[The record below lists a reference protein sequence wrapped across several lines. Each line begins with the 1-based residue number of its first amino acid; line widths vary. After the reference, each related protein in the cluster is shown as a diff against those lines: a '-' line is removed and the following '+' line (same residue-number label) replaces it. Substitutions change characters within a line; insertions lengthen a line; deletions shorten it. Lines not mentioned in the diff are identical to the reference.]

1 MLQSG
6 GISIFRLAEGRIA
19 EHWEQLDRL
28 ALMQQLGVVPAPGAP
43 RPERLLGSRGADL
56 GPGVFAIE
64 VVCLFFAR
72 ALLVW
77 FYNVT
82 ASSVLLVAIFHAS
95 FDGAINQ
102 PSYDIVPAS
111 NKVRFLIFSVVIM
124 LAATTLIIATKG
136 KLGRAKEAVD
146 IHAGVSDANA

>member
-1 MLQSG
+1 M
-6 GISIFRLAEGRIA
+6 
-19 EHWEQLDRL
+19 
-28 ALMQQLGVVPAPGAP
+28 
-43 RPERLLGSRGADL
+43 
-56 GPGVFAIE
+56 
-64 VVCLFFAR
+64 
-72 ALLVW
+72 W

-82 ASSVLLVAIFHAS
+82 TSSMLLVAIFHAS

-136 KLGRAKEAVD
+136 KLRRAKEAVD
-146 IHAGVSDANA
+146 IHAGVSDANP

>member
-1 MLQSG
+1 VCSL
-6 GISIFRLAEGRIA
+6 
-19 EHWEQLDRL
+19 
-28 ALMQQLGVVPAPGAP
+28 
-43 RPERLLGSRGADL
+43 SRSSD
-56 GPGVFAIE
+56 
-64 VVCLFFAR
+64 LFFAR
-72 ALLVW
+72 ALFVW

-95 FDGAINQ
+95 FDGEINH

-146 IHAGVSDANA
+146 IHARVSDANP